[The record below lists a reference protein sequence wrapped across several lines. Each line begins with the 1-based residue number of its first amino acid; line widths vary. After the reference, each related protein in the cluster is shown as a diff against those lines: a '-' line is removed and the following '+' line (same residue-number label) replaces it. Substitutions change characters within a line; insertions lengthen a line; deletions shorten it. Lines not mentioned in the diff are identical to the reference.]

1 MLFFNKTPAVSTD
14 DAKIRELL
22 TRGVERIYP
31 SKDALEGE
39 LRSGRRLTL
48 YFGIDPTGPT
58 LHLGHLIPLL
68 KLRQFQELGHKVIL
82 LIGDF
87 TATIGD
93 PTDKTATRKR
103 LTRGEVLQNARLYK
117 AQASNIISFSGKNAA
132 ALRHNAKWLAKF
144 SYEDFHELSTLITTE
159 QLRKRDMFE
168 KREQEG
174 KPIYLHEFVY
184 PLLQGYD
191 SVAMNVDGEVGG
203 NDQTFNMLVGRDL
216 LKKMRGKDKFVVAA
230 KLLTD
235 ASGKKM
241 GKTEGNMVALSDTP
255 SDIFGKIM
263 SWPDGMILTGFELC
277 TVVPMSEIE
286 EIRNALL
293 RGENP
298 RDIKAR
304 LASAIVAL
312 LCGNEAAE
320 KARAQFDAAFKE
332 GKPEEFVLVALAG
345 RDIASALIEKRVVS
359 SKTELRRLIAEGA
372 ITNLESNTKMGE
384 DFQKTAS
391 PGKYRIG
398 KHRFVEIK

>member
-1 MLFFNKTPAVSTD
+1 MLFFKKAPAVSTD

-48 YFGIDPTGPT
+48 YFGVDPTGPT

-93 PTDKTATRKR
+93 PTDKTAPRTR

-117 AQASNIISFSGKNAA
+117 EQAGNIISFSGKNAA
-132 ALRHNAKWLAKF
+132 ALAHNAKWLAKF
-144 SYEDFHELSTLITTE
+144 SYEEFHELAALITTE
-159 QLRKRDMFE
+159 QLLKRDMFE
-168 KREQEG
+168 RREQEG

-216 LKKMRGKDKFVVAA
+216 LKKMRGKDKFIVAA
-230 KLLTD
+230 RLLTD

-255 SDIFGKIM
+255 ADMFGKIM

-277 TVVPMSEIE
+277 TIVPMSETE
-286 EIRNALL
+286 EMRNALL

-298 RDIKAR
+298 RNLKAR

-312 LCGNEAAE
+312 LCGDTAAE

-332 GKPEEFVLVALAG
+332 GKPEAFIEIALAG
-345 RDIASALIEKRVVS
+345 RDIVPALIEKRVVA

-372 ITNLESNTKMGE
+372 VTNLESNTKMGE
-384 DFQKTAS
+384 EFLKTA
-391 PGKYRIG
+391 PTGKYRIG
-398 KHRFVEIK
+398 KHRFIKIR